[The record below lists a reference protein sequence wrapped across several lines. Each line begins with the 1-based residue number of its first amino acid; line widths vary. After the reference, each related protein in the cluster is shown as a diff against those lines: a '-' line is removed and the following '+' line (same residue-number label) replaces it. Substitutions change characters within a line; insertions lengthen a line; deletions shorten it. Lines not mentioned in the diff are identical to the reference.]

1 VISNHD
7 GKPTLMMRF
16 ANERHNV
23 IANATAKLWLLR
35 NVVTVE
41 GRSHRRFYELPLM
54 RSEHPAL
61 ALSWTLYHTI
71 DENSPLYQ
79 QSADDFD
86 ATSTTLVVVVSGYDV
101 VAAQTVH
108 ARRSYDHADI
118 LFGRSYVD
126 ILDRREDGRLR
137 LDYGR
142 FNETI
147 EQA

>member
-1 VISNHD
+1 LS
-7 GKPTLMMRF
+7 
-16 ANERHNV
+16 
-23 IANATAKLWLLR
+23 LR
-35 NVVTVE
+35 
-41 GRSHRRFYELPLM
+41 

-61 ALSWTLYHTI
+61 ALSWTLYHVV

-79 QSADDFD
+79 QNAEDFD
-86 ATSTTLVVVVSGYDV
+86 ATSVTLTVVVSGYDV
-101 VAAQTVH
+101 VAAQTVY

-126 ILDRREDGRLR
+126 ILGPQEDGRLR

-142 FNETI
+142 FNETV